1 MMKMLE
7 QDLAYGKLTKIK
19 ELNKDWQNVKMKI
32 FEHYMNMKNIF
43 LFLASNSSYPML
55 SMNDTTEFVRR
66 SDMFGKNLSL
76 ARMDQIM
83 ISTNVSNNKY
93 KGSAERELHR
103 YEFVEFI
110 VRLGINLYREPKIVE
125 NALGAID

>member
-1 MMKMLE
+1 MKMLE